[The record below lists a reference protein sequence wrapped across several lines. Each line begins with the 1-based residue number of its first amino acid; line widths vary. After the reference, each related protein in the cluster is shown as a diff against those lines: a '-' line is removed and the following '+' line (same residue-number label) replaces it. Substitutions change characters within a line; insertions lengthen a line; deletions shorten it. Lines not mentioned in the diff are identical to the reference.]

1 MEPKKLGRTL
11 GIGVRV
17 ASKIARDRAARAV
30 AEADAEKKDGQG
42 RGRAPQPKAPSAMAA
57 RVSAQG
63 TAIGRGAK
71 NFRQSVV
78 TPFKKAGS
86 VLWLEITGVFF
97 AFFAVFFA
105 QSVFRVHSA
114 WRQGAEHSHFVL
126 YILLT
131 LLFGWFAVSSFVRAR
146 KKEKRGGN

>member
-17 ASKIARDRAARAV
+17 ASNIARNRAARAV
-30 AEADAEKKDGQG
+30 AEAEAEKQQSQS
-42 RGRAPQPKAPSAMAA
+42 RGPAWQPKVPADMAA
-57 RVSAQG
+57 RMSTQR

-71 NFRQSVV
+71 NFGQSVL
-78 TPFKKAGS
+78 TPFKRAGG

-126 YILLT
+126 YILLA
-131 LLFGWFAVSSFVRAR
+131 LLFGWFAISSFVRAR
-146 KKEKRGGN
+146 KKEKRGR